1 MISKYWWVYGASGV
15 LADRCKKPTYQVSRN
30 DLSATNTVVSLATTT
45 SGKVIMGNK
54 SLRHFRYA
62 LNFKLGNSL
71 VGLAAAA
78 VIHHTALMHRL
89 VHQVRCEYL
98 TLNKYSSLLL
108 DYLWVHRVAAQQ
120 YLIIMF
126 SMFGCGGNRMLLVAT
141 RIAGKSSSYFRASCP
156 GIPFFVLVTC
166 AFNYPT
172 ISSRGQLCKIIL

>member
-1 MISKYWWVYGASGV
+1 MTHPESWQIGI
-15 LADRCKKPTYQVSRN
+15 KPTYQVSRN
-30 DLSATNTVVSLATTT
+30 DLSARTLSFHWPQQPTA
-45 SGKVIMGNK
+45 VIMGKK

-62 LNFKLGNSL
+62 LKFKLGNSL

-89 VHQVRCEYL
+89 VHQARRDYL
-98 TLNKYSSLLL
+98 TLNKYLRLVP
-108 DYLWVHRVAAQQ
+108 DYLCVHRVAAQQ

-156 GIPFFVLVTC
+156 GIPFFVLVTF

-172 ISSRGQLCKIIL
+172 ISSREQLCKIIL